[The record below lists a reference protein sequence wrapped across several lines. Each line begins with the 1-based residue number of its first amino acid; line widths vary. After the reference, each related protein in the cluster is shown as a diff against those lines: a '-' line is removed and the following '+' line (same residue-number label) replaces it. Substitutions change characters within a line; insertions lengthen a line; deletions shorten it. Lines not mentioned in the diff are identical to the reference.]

1 VWALLL
7 VAGLTAAPRRA
18 RAVDD
23 VLTPRAIALG
33 SALRA
38 SAIGGLGPVLNP
50 AGMTL
55 NKAYNI
61 DISYGFRVQDAGSSL
76 YLAIVDSV
84 TSRVSAG
91 AYYQFVHSS
100 PRFVY
105 GTDPRNNRISREG
118 NEAGLSLAL
127 PIGDRFSFGVT
138 TKYITVTT
146 DTPNPAYDP
155 NVTNSPKRIT
165 LDSTTTQADAK
176 GFTIDAG
183 LLVRLGESLNLGV
196 VGYNF
201 IPKRSIEA
209 PIALG
214 TGLSYKVGQSFLLTA
229 DVVIDFNK
237 YHTRPTIG
245 PDDALIPG
253 KRRTTVRF
261 GGGAEYII
269 RKIVPLR
276 FGALWDN
283 GLPGVYVSG
292 GTGYQGK
299 RFGVDVSYRQK
310 VSGGLESF
318 IIGGLR
324 VFLQ

>member
-1 VWALLL
+1 M
-7 VAGLTAAPRRA
+7 AGLIAAPRSA
-18 RAVDD
+18 KAVDD
-23 VLTPRAIALG
+23 VLTPRSIALG

-38 SAIGGLGPVLNP
+38 SASGGLGPVLNP

-55 NKAYNI
+55 NKAYNV
-61 DISYGFRVQDAGSSL
+61 DLSYGFRVQDVGSSL

-84 TSRVSAG
+84 TSRVAAG
-91 AYYQFVHSS
+91 VYYQFVHSS

-105 GTDPRNNRISREG
+105 GTDPRHNRATREG

-127 PIGDRFSFGVT
+127 PLGDRFSFGVT

-146 DTPNPAYDP
+146 DLPNPAYDP
-155 NVTNSPKRIT
+155 NQKDSPKRIT
-165 LDSTTTQADAK
+165 LDSSTSLADAK

-209 PIALG
+209 PLALG
-214 TGLSYKVGQSFLLTA
+214 AGLTYKVGQSFLLTA

-237 YHTRPTIG
+237 YHARPTIG

-253 KRRTTVRF
+253 KRLTTVRF
-261 GGGAEYII
+261 GGGAEYIAGKIIPI
-269 RKIVPLR
+269 RV
-276 FGALWDN
+276 GALWDT

-292 GTGYQGK
+292 GLGYQGK

-318 IIGGLR
+318 IIGGVR
-324 VFLQ
+324 VFLGQ